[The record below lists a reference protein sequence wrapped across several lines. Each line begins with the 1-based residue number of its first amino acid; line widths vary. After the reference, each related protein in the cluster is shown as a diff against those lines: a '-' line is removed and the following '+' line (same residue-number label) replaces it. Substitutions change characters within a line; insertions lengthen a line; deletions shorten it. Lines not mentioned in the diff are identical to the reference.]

1 MAIIGALVRL
11 LLLFF
16 NTALVIVGLGII
28 LFILI
33 FVFVAAPAFL
43 IGYIAAKILYWLY
56 TTLVVWCKPD
66 SYSRLHRWR
75 PERNLLIITVIGVL
89 IWFGMTTVIERF
101 GSHYITLTYDVIC
114 SAVEWAAPVA
124 AEQAVQAA
132 SDTQTVQQ
140 VPAVTQK
147 AGQSAAEKEKATRC
161 GILIATLVPWLSKE
175 SSRAVAIAII
185 LALAMLTLWKRKTE
199 QAKRT
204 GIVERPEK
212 TDSLARPL

>member
-1 MAIIGALVRL
+1 L

-16 NTALVIVGLGII
+16 NAALVIVGLGII
-28 LFILI
+28 IFILI

-56 TTLVVWCKPD
+56 TTVVVWCKPD

-89 IWFGMTTVIERF
+89 IWFGMTIAIERF
-101 GSHYITLTYDVIC
+101 GSHYISFTYDVIC

-132 SDTQTVQQ
+132 SDTQIVQQ
-140 VPAVTQK
+140 APAVAQK
-147 AGQSAAEKEKATRC
+147 AGQSAAETEKANRC
-161 GILIATLVPWLSKE
+161 GILIATLVPWLSRE
-175 SSRAVAIAII
+175 SSRAAAIAII
-185 LALAMLTLWKRKTE
+185 LALAMLTLWKRKTD

-212 TDSLARPL
+212 TDRLARPL